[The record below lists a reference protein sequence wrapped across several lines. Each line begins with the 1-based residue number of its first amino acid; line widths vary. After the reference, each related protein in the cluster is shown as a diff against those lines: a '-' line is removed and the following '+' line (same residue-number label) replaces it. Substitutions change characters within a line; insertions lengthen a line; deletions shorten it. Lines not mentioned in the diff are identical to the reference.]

1 MKFKEVAT
9 PTYINVREFTEPF
22 EGVYVGKVEGKHGS
36 NYLFSRDG
44 RQFVVYGIKSVHEK
58 MSAVTSGLTV
68 RITKIAE
75 HQSING
81 GTFVEV
87 LVEVGE
93 VQSGPGETTN
103 CE

>member
-9 PTYINVREFTEPF
+9 PTYISVREFTEPF

-44 RQFVVYGIKSVHEK
+44 RQFVVYGVKSVHEK

-68 RITKIAE
+68 RLTKIAE
-75 HQSING
+75 HRSLNG

-93 VQSGPGETTN
+93 ASCDPGEN
-103 CE
+103 DNHE